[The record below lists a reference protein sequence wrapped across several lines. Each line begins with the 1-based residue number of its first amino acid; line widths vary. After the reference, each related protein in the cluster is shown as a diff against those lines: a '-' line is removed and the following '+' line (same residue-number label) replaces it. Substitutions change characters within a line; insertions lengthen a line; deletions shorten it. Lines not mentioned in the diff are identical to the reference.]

1 MYWIAVFIGGG
12 FGSLSR
18 YGISYLFKL
27 YKFQKVLPLATI
39 LTNLLACIILAILFY
54 LLKDKINHSSWL
66 YALLGIG
73 FCGGFSTFSTF
84 SLESLQ
90 LIQEKMYF
98 YAALNILVSIISCL
112 LLMLYIA
119 KQQG

>member
-1 MYWIAVFIGGG
+1 MYWMAVFIGGG
-12 FGSLSR
+12 LGSVSR

-27 YKFQKVLPLATI
+27 YKLQKNLPVATM
-39 LTNLLACIILAILFY
+39 LTNLLACVILAVLFY
-54 LLKDKINHSSWL
+54 LLKDKVNHSSWL
-66 YALLGIG
+66 YAMLGIG

-98 YAALNILVSIISCL
+98 YAALNIVISIVSCL
-112 LLMLYIA
+112 LLMIFIA